1 MTGRGR
7 GNARPF
13 CFAPAFGRSK
23 ENTMSANVYAIGD
36 NIVLKA
42 GLTRTATGDRTCRV
56 VGLLPAADRGENQYR
71 VRFGSE
77 NFERRIVESDID
89 TSETASSAKKDEAC
103 ADAPSGPWLKPS
115 SIRIGK

>member
-1 MTGRGR
+1 
-7 GNARPF
+7 
-13 CFAPAFGRSK
+13 
-23 ENTMSANVYAIGD
+23 MSANVYAIGD

-89 TSETASSAKKDEAC
+89 TSETASSAKKDEAS